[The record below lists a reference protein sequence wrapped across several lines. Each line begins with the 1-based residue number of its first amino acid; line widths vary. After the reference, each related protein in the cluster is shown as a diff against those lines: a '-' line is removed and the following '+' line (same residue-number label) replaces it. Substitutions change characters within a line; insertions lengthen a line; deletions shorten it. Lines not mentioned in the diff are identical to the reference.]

1 MEMVIRERVGGQV
14 GRGLRNEM
22 TCLGKSVWGIPSACP
37 IKLSSLGEQEEPTFF
52 TCFFT

>member
-22 TCLGKSVWGIPSACP
+22 TCLGKSGE
-37 IKLSSLGEQEEPTFF
+37 SLQLVL
-52 TCFFT
+52 